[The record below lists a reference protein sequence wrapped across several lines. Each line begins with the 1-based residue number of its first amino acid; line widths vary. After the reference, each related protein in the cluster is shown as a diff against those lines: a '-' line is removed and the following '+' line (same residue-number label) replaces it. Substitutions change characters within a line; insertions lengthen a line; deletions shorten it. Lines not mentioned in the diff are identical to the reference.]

1 MLPLQLLKS
10 LKGTAHSSKQV
21 FESVC
26 ACVRPCGEVW
36 SESVCT
42 CVVRCAQKM
51 CVHLRAY
58 DWVWLLTSL
67 QEPWLDHFPASFWTR
82 HSHLCAHLKEAAGDN
97 SQVNR

>member
-1 MLPLQLLKS
+1 MCM
-10 LKGTAHSSKQV
+10 
-21 FESVC
+21 C
-26 ACVRPCGEVW
+26 APVW
-36 SESVCT
+36 SGVVRKCVHVCT

-97 SQVNR
+97 IQVNR